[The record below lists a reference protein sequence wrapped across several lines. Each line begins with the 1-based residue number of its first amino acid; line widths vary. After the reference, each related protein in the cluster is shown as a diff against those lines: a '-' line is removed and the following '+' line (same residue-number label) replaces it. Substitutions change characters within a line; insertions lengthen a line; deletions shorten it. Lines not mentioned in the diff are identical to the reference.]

1 MSCIIYYSNHCDKS
15 KAVLTTLSKSRLQD
29 EIHFLCIDKRVRS
42 GPSSWHIV
50 TETGEKV
57 LLPPQVNRVPALLLL
72 NKGHQVLYGDQI
84 LQHFQPKDAAL
95 NAAAT
100 NNNGEPNAFSLG
112 RESMGGYGV
121 ASDNFSFLDQSADEL
136 SAKGNGGMRQMYN
149 YATIDI
155 IDKIET
161 PPDNYSPDKVGSVS
175 LEQLQQQRN
184 SEIKNAGG
192 SSSGGVNGA
201 YSGAGGGG
209 GGFRQENVVVRP
221 QQASYV
227 NGGGGGGGG
236 GGMMQQQHQAPQQFQ
251 GQQQQYQ
258 GQQQQQYQGQ
268 QQQQQQQQYQ
278 GQQQQQQMN
287 PNQRGQPLPQPQQ
300 YAPVGTPPQQAVA
313 AVYRAPPQQTEYSR
327 LAAPNGG
334 NGGGQ
339 APNSGSIRGLDMRS
353 QPRGGGSWI

>member
-100 NNNGEPNAFSLG
+100 NYNGEPNAFSLG
-112 RESMGGYGV
+112 RESMGGFGV

-192 SSSGGVNGA
+192 SGSGGINGT
-201 YSGAGGGG
+201 YSVAGGGG

-221 QQASYV
+221 QQQQQQQQQQAQYV
-227 NGGGGGGGG
+227 NGGGGGG
-236 GGMMQQQHQAPQQFQ
+236 GGMMQQQ
-251 GQQQQYQ
+251 
-258 GQQQQQYQGQ
+258 QYQGQ
-268 QQQQQQQQYQ
+268 QQQQQYQ
-278 GQQQQQQMN
+278 GQSQYSQQQMN

-334 NGGGQ
+334 NGGQ
-339 APNSGSIRGLDMRS
+339 MPNSGSIRGLDMRS